1 MKKKSDQIRGSLD
14 LLEEA
19 VHLLRQAP
27 VKIML
32 LYFIGTFP
40 FLLGFLYFWAD
51 MSRGPFAH
59 RYVAEAALGVSLLY
73 IWMKCWQS
81 AFCTSVYSHLMGKPA
96 EKYSVGRILRLVA
109 TQMILQPY
117 SLFVQPVALLILLPF
132 GWTFAF
138 FQNLLLLGDGKDLD
152 LRRIMRAGW
161 RLASLW
167 PAQNHRLLLVL
178 LVSSVVVFL
187 NIGIAVLII
196 PQLLNMLLGIETV
209 FTLSGMQMLN
219 TTFLSVI
226 AALTYLC
233 IDPLIAVVYT
243 LRCFYGESIETGAD
257 LVADLKSLPEAS

>member
-1 MKKKSDQIRGSLD
+1 MKRNTNQIRGSLD

-27 VKIML
+27 LSVLIR
-32 LYFIGTFP
+32 YFIGTFP

-59 RYVAEAALGVSLLY
+59 RYVPEAAFGVSLLY

-81 AFCTSVYSHLMGKPA
+81 AFCTSVHSHLMGRPA
-96 EKYSVGRILRLVA
+96 EKYSGRRILRLVA

-138 FQNLLLLGDGKDLD
+138 FQNLLLVGDGKDLD
-152 LRRIMRAGW
+152 LRKTMRTSW

-178 LVSSVVVFL
+178 LVFSLIVFL
-187 NIGIAVLII
+187 NIGIAVLMI
-196 PQLLNMLLGIETV
+196 PQLLNMLFGIETV
-209 FTLSGMQMLN
+209 FTLSGMHVLN
-219 TTFLSVI
+219 TTFLSVV
-226 AALTYLC
+226 AAFTYLC
-233 IDPLIAVVYT
+233 IDPLIAMVYT
-243 LRCFYGESIETGAD
+243 LRCFYGESVETGAD
-257 LVADLKSLPEAS
+257 LVAELKGLPKAS

>member
-1 MKKKSDQIRGSLD
+1 MKKNSNQTRGSLD

-27 VKIML
+27 LGIL
-32 LYFIGTFP
+32 LRYFIGTFP
-40 FLLGFLYFWAD
+40 FLLAFLYFWAD

-59 RYVAEAALGVSLLY
+59 RYVAEAAFGVSLLY

-81 AFCTSVYSHLMGKPA
+81 AFCTSVYSHLMGRPA
-96 EKYSVGRILRLVA
+96 EKYSAGRILRLFA
-109 TQMILQPY
+109 TQMIVQPY

-152 LRRIMRAGW
+152 LRKITRASW

-178 LVSSVVVFL
+178 LVFSLVVFL
-187 NIGIAVLII
+187 NIGIALLMI
-196 PQLLNMLLGIETV
+196 PQLLNMLFGIETV

-219 TTFLSVI
+219 TTFLSVV

-243 LRCFYGESIETGAD
+243 LRCFYGESVETGAD
-257 LVADLKSLPEAS
+257 LVAELKSLPKAS